1 MSKMFLKASLVFL
14 ALVLVG
20 CASVTREQI
29 KSVITAQREHHE
41 EKERDCECTVIVVTE
56 KE

>member
-1 MSKMFLKASLVFL
+1 MKHVVL
-14 ALVLVG
+14 ALLVLGLVG

-41 EKERDCECTVIVVTE
+41 EKDRDCGCTVIVVTD